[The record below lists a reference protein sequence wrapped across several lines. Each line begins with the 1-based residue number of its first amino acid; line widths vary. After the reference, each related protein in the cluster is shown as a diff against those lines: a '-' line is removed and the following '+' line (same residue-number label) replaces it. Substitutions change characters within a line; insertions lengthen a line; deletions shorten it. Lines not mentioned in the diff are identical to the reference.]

1 MLLLRLGMT
10 AFRFPRTVL
19 MLWGMLLALS
29 AGPAFDLPG
38 VLKDHGLVADGS
50 YLEVKHRLSAEFGIP
65 EDPVLVLFNKRSG
78 ASGMEFIRFI
88 KRTMEELKEVPG
100 VRGYLSPLEKE
111 GMLKDTAAYGI
122 LILPPAGSE
131 RTAVVTRLRDK
142 LPLDLSATVR
152 LTGKPVVQQDVN
164 VASRRDLGRAER
176 IGLPAAFLI
185 LWWAFRGPVSAL
197 LPVAAGLTA
206 VVTAMGALSRLGQAF
221 ELSHFV
227 LNVVPMV
234 GIALSIDFALLLVS
248 RYREELG
255 RLTAEKAMNRTLR
268 TAGRAV
274 FYSACCVALGLA
286 GICSIRLPMFQSVTA
301 GALTVLA
308 AAVLAAFTL
317 LPAALAL
324 LTPVMKSRNRERGLA
339 GTSRPDLWQRLA
351 RQLLARPFRTGGLA
365 LILLAIGMMPLRTM
379 GIAIPDAS
387 SLPAGYESRAAAEAY
402 EELFGEGGKARVDLL
417 LQGKPG
423 LSDKEVREEVYRLVD
438 KLKRDP
444 QVLRVDTDL
453 LIVPPAQGRNEGRPS
468 SDSGMAAA
476 SLGSPSTAGTSVLLP
491 ITLRAGTH
499 TKEAREWVRSW
510 DREGSGGPVAYR
522 LGGEAKYEQEV
533 FDAVRDGLPA
543 SVGFIGTSTFLVLLI
558 AFRSF
563 VIAVKAIVMNALSLA
578 ASFGILAAVFSQGAF
593 GMEPYPV
600 ALMIPVFVFGLVFGV
615 SMDYGIFM
623 LSRMAEH
630 YQLTGDNERAVTYGV
645 ASTSRLLTAAAAI
658 MVAVTLPFAFGEVV
672 GVRQLGV
679 GIAAAVAL
687 DATVIRLMLVPP
699 LMKLLGDWNWRLPKL
714 FR

>member
-29 AGPAFDLPG
+29 AGPAFALPG

-65 EDPVLVLFNKRSG
+65 EDPVLVLFNKRPG

-88 KRTMEELKEVPG
+88 KRTMEDLKEVPG
-100 VRGYLSPLEKE
+100 VRGYLSPLDKE

-131 RTAVVTRLRDK
+131 RTAVLTRLRDK
-142 LPLDLSATVR
+142 LPRDLSATVR
-152 LTGKPVVQQDVN
+152 LTGKPVVQEDVN

-206 VVTAMGALSRLGQAF
+206 VVTAMGAMSRLGQAF

-234 GIALSIDFALLLVS
+234 GLALSIDFALLLVS
-248 RYREELG
+248 RYREELD
-255 RLTAEKAMNRTLR
+255 RLNADEAMNRTLR

-286 GICSIRLPMFQSVTA
+286 GICSIRLPMFQSVAA

-365 LILLAIGMMPLRTM
+365 LLLLAIGMMPLRTM
-379 GIAIPDAS
+379 RIAIPDAS
-387 SLPAGYESRAAAEAY
+387 SLPSGYESRAAAEAY
-402 EELFGEGGKARVDLL
+402 EELFGEGGRAHVDLL
-417 LQGKPG
+417 LQGNPG
-423 LSDKEVREEVYRLVD
+423 LTDKEAREEVYRLVE

-453 LIVPPAQGRNEGRPS
+453 LIVPPAQGRNEVRPS
-468 SDSGMAAA
+468 SGSGMAAA
-476 SLGSPSTAGTSVLLP
+476 LRGSPSTTGTSGLLP

-499 TKEAREWVRSW
+499 TKEARDWVRSW

-563 VIAVKAIVMNALSLA
+563 VIAVKAIVMNGLSLA
-578 ASFGILAAVFSQGAF
+578 ASFGFLAAVFSHGAF
-593 GMEPYPV
+593 GMEPCPV

-679 GIAAAVAL
+679 GIAVAVAL
-687 DATVIRLMLVPP
+687 DATVIRLMLVPA